1 MASGVKSGSGSAVA
15 AGSGVKSGAGSGI
28 KSGAGSGVK
37 SGTGSGVKAGGSGTG
52 ALEQLAAASGGGGS
66 PSPSPSG
73 STSGGVSTPE
83 SSAAKASGRKKGRK
97 KGELELST
105 ARIGFLG
112 AGKMTESLVEGLIK
126 YVQVPAKHIFVAA
139 PSAKNLETFKARGC
153 HVSKRLIDVFARYDC
168 DVVFFCFHGSVVRKA
183 FKAGGSRPFP
193 ITTNYIPN
201 MKHPIY
207 FLSLVSGVTVSELKK
222 VLLNPEHPGK
232 YKLEAHRVMVNTAV
246 AQGVGICAV
255 DCDPDSNRLSAPI
268 RTLLSAFGKLEHV
281 PEDQMDAACAAGGS
295 GLGFAYYFINA
306 LADGAFK
313 CGLDRQVA
321 LKYAAKTAL
330 CCARSMLES
339 TRHPGELRDETAAPG
354 GAAVFGLHTLDK
366 AELAS
371 GVTAAVEAA
380 FKRAKE
386 LAQID

>member
-1 MASGVKSGSGSAVA
+1 
-15 AGSGVKSGAGSGI
+15 
-28 KSGAGSGVK
+28 
-37 SGTGSGVKAGGSGTG
+37 
-52 ALEQLAAASGGGGS
+52 
-66 PSPSPSG
+66 
-73 STSGGVSTPE
+73 
-83 SSAAKASGRKKGRK
+83 
-97 KGELELST
+97 
-105 ARIGFLG
+105 
-112 AGKMTESLVEGLIK
+112 MTESIVEGLTK
-126 YVQVPAKHIFVAA
+126 FVNVPAKHIFVAA
-139 PSAKNLETFKARGC
+139 PSSKNLETFKSKGC

-168 DVVFFCFHGSVVRKA
+168 DVVFFCFHGSVVKKA
-183 FKAGGSRPFP
+183 FKSGGSRPFP

-207 FLSLVSGVTVSELKK
+207 FLSLVSGVSMHDLKK

-232 YKLEAHRVMVNTAV
+232 YKLEAHRIMCNTAV

-255 DCDPDSNRLSAPI
+255 DCDPDSKKLSAPM

-313 CGLDRQVA
+313 CGLERQTA

-330 CCARSMLES
+330 CAARSMLES
-339 TRHPGELRDETAAPG
+339 TRHPGELRDETASAG

-366 AELAS
+366 AEVAS

-386 LAQID
+386 LAHAD